1 MILYALLF
9 TVLFE
14 RKSRRSDGKM
24 HPHVPVV
31 GFVAPILPPV
41 VSGFRAKQRR
51 ERAARSRNGFFSR
64 APDMRA
70 LAGALVLLSFLL
82 TPISSRAA
90 EKILSFSSAATV
102 REDSSLEVREDIA
115 VNVEGR
121 KIRRGIFRDFPTK
134 YRDSAGRAVA
144 IGFSVK
150 SALLGGREVPY
161 TVRSVADGVRVSLG
175 DPNRRAPPG
184 RQTYTLVYV
193 VTGVLG
199 FFDEHDEL
207 YWNVT
212 GNDWAFAIDEAR
224 FSLSLPGGASPGAID
239 FFTGWR
245 GARGKDA
252 QQLSDGSVLTTS
264 PLPPGEGL
272 TVVYAWPKGIVSP
285 PEEPFL
291 RTFFARYHAHF
302 LVGLPLLLLFVYL
315 LLWLRWGKDPPMSVI
330 IPLFSPSTD
339 ATPGFL
345 RYVSRMGMDDACFT
359 AEILH
364 LAVKG
369 YITIKKQQP
378 EKKSD
383 KAVYSLMRTAKV
395 APEASGSV
403 HPLLAVL
410 FADGREE
417 VAIQPSNSVILGDAR
432 KRLTKLFE
440 KNGKGF
446 FFKNTG
452 IWLSGFLVLVVGWL
466 LMSAGGQPEI
476 AGASAFLTA
485 AFAVVCSLG
494 ASEII
499 SSGKFRR
506 YEGGDLFAFIIRR
519 FIPDFLIKV
528 LALTVSGIVLV
539 VVVAGALFFSGLWVA
554 VLVFFQLC
562 VWIFSLLALVPLYV
576 PLLSFATAV
585 VIVVFRELMTI
596 RTPEGN
602 RVLAEAEGL
611 ILYMGA
617 AERRRFE
624 MLNPPEET
632 PEVFETLFPYAFAL
646 DVAET
651 WAQRFDSI
659 LREQEYAPDW
669 YEGGGNL
676 TYFYRDAGFSAA
688 LTSSTFGSAG
698 TASAGAS
705 GSSSRSTGSWFSG
718 LGGGGFSG
726 GGRGGG
732 GGGGW

>member
-1 MILYALLF
+1 MMTPSAIAPC
-9 TVLFE
+9 
-14 RKSRRSDGKM
+14 RRYPKHASGSGGAKRSLSA
-24 HPHVPVV
+24 VFR
-31 GFVAPILPPV
+31 GPPV
-41 VSGFRAKQRR
+41 RQGGSVRGDRNAPLFACPPIWRR
-51 ERAARSRNGFFSR
+51 
-64 APDMRA
+64 
-70 LAGALVLLSFLL
+70 LAGALALLLICLFPLASG
-82 TPISSRAA
+82 AE
-90 EKILSFSSAATV
+90 EKILSFVSAATV
-102 REDSSLEVREDIA
+102 FKDSSLEVREEIT

-121 KIRRGIFRDFPTK
+121 QIQRGIFRDFPTK
-134 YRDSAGRAVA
+134 YKDSTGRAVTL
-144 IGFSVK
+144 GFSVK
-150 SALLGGREVPY
+150 SALLGGREVPH
-161 TVRSVADGVRVSLG
+161 TERSISDGVRVYLG
-175 DPNRRAPPG
+175 DPDGRAPIG
-184 RQTYTLVYV
+184 EQTYTLVYV
-193 VTGVLG
+193 VTGALG

-212 GNDWAFAIDEAR
+212 GNEWAFTIDEAR
-224 FSLSLPGGASPGAID
+224 FSLSLPGGAFPAAVE
-239 FFTGWR
+239 FFTGWQ
-245 GARGKDA
+245 GARGREA
-252 QQLSDGSVLTTS
+252 QLLADGSVLTTS
-264 PLPPGEGL
+264 PLPAGEGL
-272 TVVYAWPKGIVSP
+272 TVAYAWPKGIVSP
-285 PEEPFL
+285 PKEPFL
-291 RTFFARYHAHF
+291 RTFFARYHVHF
-302 LVGLPLLLLFVYL
+302 LAALPLLLLFVYL
-315 LLWLRWGKDPPMSVI
+315 LLWLRWGKDPPMPVV
-330 IPLFSPSTD
+330 IPLFSPSPEK
-339 ATPGFL
+339 TPGFL

-369 YITIKKQQP
+369 YIVIKKQEP

-383 KAVYSLMRTAKV
+383 KALYSLQRTEKDPPGLPGAEKL
-395 APEASGSV
+395 
-403 HPLLAVL
+403 LLAAL
-410 FADGREE
+410 FSGERKE
-417 VAIQPSNSVILGDAR
+417 VTIRNESSVVLGDAR

-452 IWLSGFLVLVVGWL
+452 IWCSGLFLLVVGWL
-466 LMSAGGQPEI
+466 LMSAGGQGEL

-494 ASEII
+494 ASESIA
-499 SSGKFRR
+499 SGKFRR
-506 YEGGDLFAFIIRR
+506 YDGSDLLAFIVRR
-519 FIPDFLIKV
+519 FIPDFLGNLIILV
-528 LALTVSGIVLV
+528 VSGIVLAV
-539 VVVAGALFFSGLWVA
+539 LAAGALFFSGLWMVVV
-554 VLVFFQLC
+554 VLFELC
-562 VWIFSLLALVPLYV
+562 AWVVSLLASAPLYV

-611 ILYMGA
+611 ILYMGT

-659 LREQEYAPDW
+659 LKERKYTPDW

-676 TYFYRDAGFSAA
+676 AYFYRTAGFSAA

-718 LGGGGFSG
+718 FGGGGFSG

>member
-1 MILYALLF
+1 MTPFKVSSCRQFKSLANRSEGTPRSLSAVFRGPAFGFEDGRPRGAPFHAAHLFWRSCAWVLALFAFFLF
-9 TVLFE
+9 PF
-14 RKSRRSDGKM
+14 
-24 HPHVPVV
+24 
-31 GFVAPILPPV
+31 A
-41 VSGFRAKQRR
+41 SGA
-51 ERAARSRNGFFSR
+51 E
-64 APDMRA
+64 
-70 LAGALVLLSFLL
+70 
-82 TPISSRAA
+82 
-90 EKILSFSSAATV
+90 EKILTFFSAATV
-102 REDSSLEVREDIA
+102 FEDSSLEVREDIA

-121 KIRRGIFRDFPTK
+121 RIQRGIYRDFPTK
-134 YRDSAGRAVA
+134 YSDSTGRSVSLD
-144 IGFSVK
+144 FSVK

-161 TVRSVADGVRVSLG
+161 TVRSISDGVRVYLG

-184 RQTYTLVYV
+184 KQTYTLIYV
-193 VTGVLG
+193 VTGALG

-212 GNDWAFAIDEAR
+212 GNDWAFTIDEAR
-224 FSLSLPGGASPGAID
+224 FSLSLPGGAPHTEVE

-245 GARGKDA
+245 GARGKA
-252 QQLSDGSVLTTS
+252 AKLQPDGSVVTTE

-272 TVVYAWPKGIVSP
+272 SVVYAWSKGIVSP
-285 PEEPFL
+285 PKEPLL
-291 RTFFARYHAHF
+291 RTFFARYHVHF
-302 LVGLPLLLLFVYL
+302 LAALPLLLLFVYL
-315 LLWLRWGKDPPMSVI
+315 LLWLRWGKDPPMPVI

-339 ATPGFL
+339 KTPGFL

-369 YITIKKQQP
+369 YIAIKKQEP

-383 KAVYSLMRTAKV
+383 KTLYSLQRKEK
-395 APEASGSV
+395 APPEVPGAEKL
-403 HPLLAVL
+403 LLAAL
-410 FADGREE
+410 FSGERKE
-417 VAIQPSNSVILGDAR
+417 VPIKNESSAILGDAR

-446 FFKNTG
+446 FYKNTG
-452 IWLSGFLVLVVGWL
+452 KWCSGLFLLVAGWL
-466 LMSAGGQPEI
+466 LMSAGGQGEL

-494 ASEII
+494 ASESIA
-499 SSGKFRR
+499 SGKFRR
-506 YEGGDLFAFIIRR
+506 YEGSDLLAFIVRR
-519 FIPDFLIKV
+519 FVPDFLGNLIIF
-528 LALTVSGIVLV
+528 AVSGIVLLALM
-539 VVVAGALFFSGLWVA
+539 AGALFFSGLWIVA
-554 VLVFFQLC
+554 ILFLQLC
-562 VWIFSLLALVPLYV
+562 AWIFSLLALTPLYV
-576 PLLSFATAV
+576 SLLSFATAV

-611 ILYMGA
+611 ILYMGV

-632 PEVFETLFPYAFAL
+632 PEVFEALFPYAFAL

-659 LREQEYAPDW
+659 LGERGYTPEWCD
-669 YEGGGNL
+669 GGNL

-718 LGGGGFSG
+718 FGGGGFSG